1 MTDESG
7 AKKLSVE
14 EALKEEGK
22 YVGPTVGVSM
32 LPMLKEGRDSIVV
45 RPAEGR
51 LSPLDVALYR
61 RGESYVLHR
70 VVAVR
75 EDGYIIRGDNCY
87 SDERV
92 SEGQILGVLTEFFR
106 GDKRVDCSDKRYLR
120 YAKRRIRNYP
130 VRRFFRRIRSKIGRI
145 LRG

>member
-22 YVGPTVGVSM
+22 YVGPTGGVSM

-75 EDGYIIRGDNCY
+75 KDRYIMRGDNCY
-87 SDERV
+87 
-92 SEGQILGVLTEFFR
+92 
-106 GDKRVDCSDKRYLR
+106 
-120 YAKRRIRNYP
+120 
-130 VRRFFRRIRSKIGRI
+130 
-145 LRG
+145 

>member
-75 EDGYIIRGDNCY
+75 KDGYIIRGDNCY
-87 SDERV
+87 SDEWV
-92 SEGQILGVLTEFFR
+92 TDGQILGVLTEFFR
-106 GDKRVDCSDKRYLR
+106 GKQHVSCTEKRYLR

-130 VRRFFRRIRSKIGRI
+130 VRCFFRRIRSKIGRI